1 MNIGKDAFMSR
12 GTIITED
19 GEILENVIY
28 YTEEETA
35 AIQRYKENKHKSDLI
50 PDKYKS
56 YFKRFITEFNKI
68 DNLDCQEATRLMYLA
83 TYVSYD
89 NNILKFDNGKNIN
102 KRDMKRILNLSDA
115 MSRRFISSMIK
126 KNYLIEMDDGFQIN
140 KNIIHRGYDE
150 DRPLGYTERY
160 TKIYIQAMRKMYLSV
175 EPRQHKF
182 LGYVFQM
189 LPYVNVYH
197 NILCFNPFEKDYNE
211 IKDINMIDLCRII
224 GLNTENVTQFRRN
237 AEKVL
242 FEFNGTLQHFMC
254 YVLGAEDE
262 SKNQGIIII
271 NPNILYGENEINRQ
285 DALKT
290 FYKKDKDLKKKLKQ
304 PD

>member
-1 MNIGKDAFMSR
+1 MSR

-35 AIQRYKENKHKSDLI
+35 AKARFNINKAKTDLI
-50 PDKYKS
+50 SKKDKS

-68 DNLDCQEATRLMYLA
+68 EDLEPQEATRLMYLS

-89 NNILKFDNGKNIN
+89 NNILKYDNGVV
-102 KRDMKRILNLSDA
+102 MKKKDIKKVMNLSDS
-115 MSRRFISSMIK
+115 MCRRFIDNMIK
-126 KNYLIEMDDGFQIN
+126 KGYLIEVEFGYQIN
-140 KNIIHRGYDE
+140 KSIIHKGSDKERLLSD
-150 DRPLGYTERY
+150 TERY
-160 TKIYIQAMRKMYLSV
+160 SKIYIQAMRKMYMSV

-189 LPYVNVYH
+189 LPYVNIYH
-197 NILCFNPFEKDYNE
+197 NILCYNPYEKNE
-211 IKDINMIDLCRII
+211 EYIKYINMIQLCEHL
-224 GLNTENVTQFRRN
+224 GLSHDNVTRFRKN

-262 SKNQGIIII
+262 SKNQGMIII

-285 DALKT
+285 DALVT
-290 FYKKDKDLKKKLKQ
+290 FYKKDKDLKKKLNQ
-304 PD
+304 FSSNNSNNL